1 MKPTQKFKVIDQSI
15 LDLCIADYGSKESY
29 ETVLM
34 NKASPENV
42 LTKLKPILENLL
54 EKSLTYTGGNYYKHS
69 KPYLPHTDYKKNENN
84 TLNIVIP
91 LSYTKALP
99 SLVIFDQRWMMDSV
113 TWCMDNPIQQFTYNT
128 GIKGCPAD
136 YPVTDLTNED
146 INDTLYQNY
155 LNHYPKNLLRGLTGN
170 AFPFEIGSIIV
181 FDNRFIH
188 CTSNMDG
195 EKLGITLRF
204 K

>member
-29 ETVLM
+29 ETDLM

-54 EKSLTYTGGNYYKHS
+54 EKSLIYTGGNYYKHG
-69 KPYLPHTDYKKNENN
+69 KPYLPHTDYKTYEDN
-84 TLNIVIP
+84 TLNVVVP
-91 LSYTKALP
+91 LWYTNSLP
-99 SLVIFDQRWMMDSV
+99 SLVIFDQRWEQDSV
-113 TWCMDNPIQQFTYNT
+113 TWCMQHSVQYFRYNI
-128 GIKGCPAD
+128 GVKGYPAE
-136 YPVTDLTNED
+136 YPVVGLTDKDINED
-146 INDTLYQNY
+146 LYKEY
-155 LNHYPKNLLRGLTGN
+155 LTHYPKNMLRGLSGN
-170 AFPFEIGSIIV
+170 TFPFEPGSIII

-188 CTSNMDG
+188 CTSKLDG
-195 EKLGITLRF
+195 EKLGITLGF

>member
-29 ETVLM
+29 ETDLM

-91 LSYTKALP
+91 LSYTKSLP
-99 SLVIFDQRWMMDSV
+99 SLVIFDQRWMIDSV
-113 TWCMDNPIQQFTYNT
+113 TWCMDNPIQHFTYNT

-155 LNHYPKNLLRGLTGN
+155 LNHYPKNLLRGLTGK

-204 K
+204 T